1 MVGVLFVCTGNIC
14 RSPTAEGVAR
24 KLVAERGHEGR
35 IEIDSAGTH
44 SYHEGEPPDTRSIEA
59 AARRGIDLSGQR
71 ARRVR
76 EADFETFE
84 LILAMDRGH
93 DKILKRQAPENALSR
108 IRMFLDYAPHLGT
121 RDVPDPYYGAGD
133 GFEQVLDMVE
143 AAASGLIDAIEREF
157 DLG

>member
-1 MVGVLFVCTGNIC
+1 MVGVLFVCSGNIC

-44 SYHEGEPPDTRSIEA
+44 GYHEGEPPDARSIEA

-76 EADFETFE
+76 HDDFESFE

-93 DKILKRQAPENALSR
+93 DRFLKRQAPKNAKSH
-108 IRMFLDYAPHLGT
+108 IRMFLEYAPHLGI

-133 GFEQVLDMVE
+133 GFERVLDMIE
-143 AAASGLIDAIEREF
+143 AAAGGLIDAIEREF